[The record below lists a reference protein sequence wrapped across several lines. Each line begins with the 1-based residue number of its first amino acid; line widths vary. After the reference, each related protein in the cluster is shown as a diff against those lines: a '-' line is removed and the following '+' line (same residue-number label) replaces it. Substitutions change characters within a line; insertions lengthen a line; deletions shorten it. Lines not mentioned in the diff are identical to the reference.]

1 MGVLNCVVCLAG
13 NDVTMDDVNCARY
26 VSAFQEAI
34 NSIMARDR
42 DRGMCV
48 VVFFHCSFDQEVVNG
63 IN

>member
-1 MGVLNCVVCLAG
+1 MGVLNGVVRLAG
-13 NDVTMDDVNCARY
+13 NDVTMDGVNYARY

-48 VVFFHCSFDQEVVNG
+48 VVF
-63 IN
+63 